1 LNRVLKSTQVAR
13 RAAPAPLVLNPSEV
27 LDELGKAESDV
38 QDVVIRAKQQVEIII
53 RTAQSEA
60 KALLDQAYA
69 DGYRAGVEEA
79 ARRSQELLDRLD
91 TAIADEAAE
100 RAALVET
107 VEEQLLMLCVEVAEK
122 IIRHEI
128 KTDPRV
134 VARALKSC
142 LRRVRDRDEVTARVN
157 PQEVAFIRTMRD
169 ELLAS
174 AEGIRGINVVD
185 DRRVSAGGCVVE
197 SISGDFDA
205 RIETQIDQIR
215 RKLMETFASRFDGGS
230 SRSDAGSDQIP

>member
-1 LNRVLKSTQVAR
+1 MNKVLKSTQVGGQVAS
-13 RAAPAPLVLNPSEV
+13 APLVLDPGEV

-38 QDVVIRAKQQVEIII
+38 QDVVTRAKQQVEIIV

-69 DGYRAGVEEA
+69 DGYKAGVDEA
-79 ARRSQELLDRLD
+79 ARRSSELLDRLE
-91 TAIADEAAE
+91 TAIAQEAAE
-100 RAALVET
+100 RAALIET
-107 VEEQLLMLCVEVAEK
+107 VEEQVLMLCVQVAEK

-128 KTDPRV
+128 RTDPRV
-134 VARALKSC
+134 VVRALKSC
-142 LRRVRDRDEVTARVN
+142 LRRVRDRDQVTVRVS

-185 DRRVSAGGCVVE
+185 DRRVSAGGCIVE
-197 SISGDFDA
+197 SISGDLDA
-205 RIETQIDQIR
+205 RIETQVDQIR
-215 RKLMETFASRFDGGS
+215 RKLMETFASTFDGGS
-230 SRSDAGSDQIP
+230 SPSDARSDEIP